1 MNIQD
6 RYPQSVNTFL
16 QRKPAEF
23 LSIGKAAELLGV
35 SIQTI
40 RRWDRNGKIS
50 SIRSPGGHRYF
61 RKHDLEKLFGKKLID
76 SNKKLSSSDDLKSNL
91 KIITE
96 HTEHK
101 APKTPI
107 SRKRMEK
114 KVRKN
119 KRNRKNGESKKKSFS
134 IKKTF
139 IFLLVFF
146 VSMDFILVLF
156 YFFARNSALQV
167 PYF

>member
-1 MNIQD
+1 MNTQN
-6 RYPQSVNTFL
+6 RYPQSFDTFR

-40 RRWDRNGKIS
+40 RRWDRSGKIS

-61 RKHDLEKLFGKKLID
+61 NKRDLKKLFDKKP
-76 SNKKLSSSDDLKSNL
+76 SNLTGSRPNL
-91 KIITE
+91 KIA
-96 HTEHK
+96 TEHK
-101 APKTPI
+101 APIK
-107 SRKRMEK
+107 KRMEK

-119 KRNRKNGESKKKSFS
+119 RRNRKNGENKKKSFS

-139 IFLLVFF
+139 IFLLIFF